1 MNAAQCLRLSLLGF
15 LTGVLLSA
23 QITAHLSFILL
34 LLSLIVR
41 IYYFNKASVV
51 LFLCV
56 GIGAVYG
63 VVYDRAFYPPALKSF
78 VGQTLIFKAEVQGEP
93 RFSRSGVQTV
103 RLNLQSWKEL
113 GSHSA
118 NWQSLRGK
126 VLWQRAPLP
135 PLNAGDDL
143 VLQATLS
150 NLSNFS
156 DDFDAKLYW
165 SRWGISE
172 QLIRAQT
179 LERPDFKPPVT
190 ISFRNFLARRLET
203 MISKPHLTIAL
214 GMLIGLKE
222 KLPPA
227 LEADFK
233 ASGLQH
239 LLVVSGTNV
248 TLLILALGVVLKPLG
263 PWPKFAMGMVCLLF
277 YLCLVGFEPP
287 ALRATL
293 FGVITGFALTS
304 GLKGDYQNIFLMVA
318 VLITLSDP
326 RFLTHDISF
335 WLSFGATAGI
345 LFGLPVLWQYLGFLK
360 YKALKMLI
368 GASFCAQMSVFP
380 ILITQ
385 FGSFPYAGLFTNLVT
400 EPLVPMI
407 MFLAFGGMLIGDLP
421 LFGLDFLWQ
430 KALELSLSS
439 LITVAKIGAAVPEV
453 LIAVWIGK
461 VWLVL
466 FIGFIYWAL
475 LSQNYRTHY
484 WRKFEAEMSEGL

>member
-1 MNAAQCLRLSLLGF
+1 MNPAQCLRLSLLGF
-15 LTGVLLSA
+15 LTGVLLSVHMVA
-23 QITAHLSFILL
+23 PLSFILL
-34 LLSLIVR
+34 LFSAVVR
-41 IYYFNKASVV
+41 IFYFNSVTV
-51 LFLCV
+51 FLVCV
-56 GIGAVYG
+56 GVGAAYG
-63 VVYDRAFYPPALKSF
+63 VSYNQFFYPPPLKVF
-78 VGQTLIFKAEVQGEP
+78 VGQTLVFKAEVQGEP

-103 RLNLQSWKEL
+103 RLNLQSWKEPE
-113 GSHSA
+113 SNSDD
-118 NWQSLRGK
+118 WQPLHGK

-135 PLNAGDDL
+135 PLSAGDDL
-143 VLQATLS
+143 VVRATLS

-156 DDFDAKLYW
+156 DDFDARLYW

-172 QLIRAQT
+172 QLIRAKIID
-179 LERPDFKPPVT
+179 RPDFKPPVT
-190 ISFRNFLARRLET
+190 ISFRNFLATRLEA
-203 MISKPHLTIAL
+203 MISKPYLTIAL

-248 TLLILALGVVLKPLG
+248 TLLILALGFALRPLG
-263 PWPKFAMGMVCLLF
+263 PWYKFAIGMGCLLF

-304 GLKGDYQNIFLMVA
+304 GLKGDYQNIFLAVA

-345 LFGLPVLWQYLGFLK
+345 LFGLPVLWPCLGFMK
-360 YKALKMLI
+360 YKVLKMLI

-407 MFLAFGGMLIGDLP
+407 MFLAFGSMLIGGLP
-421 LFGLDFLWQ
+421 LLGLDFLWQ
-430 KALELSLSS
+430 KALELALSS
-439 LITVAKIGAAVPEV
+439 LITVARVGAAMPEM
-453 LIAVWIGK
+453 IISVWVGNL
-461 VWLVL
+461 WFVL

-475 LSQNYRTHY
+475 LSQNYRTQY
-484 WRKFEAEMSEGL
+484 WCKFEAEMSEGL